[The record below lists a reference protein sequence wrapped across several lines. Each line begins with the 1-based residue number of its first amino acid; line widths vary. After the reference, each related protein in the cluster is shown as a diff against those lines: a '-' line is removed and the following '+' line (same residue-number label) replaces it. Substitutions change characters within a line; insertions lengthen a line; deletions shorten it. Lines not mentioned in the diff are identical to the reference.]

1 MARRPL
7 HAVQFRLPRDATGL
21 LGLELPELGDARKA
35 PRDETTDS
43 PQDRLAET
51 DTGKRLLEVLDLPDD
66 GTLLGAAAT
75 AVVIKDNDTARRHA
89 EDSRRERRRTA
100 SGLSGWRSN
109 KPIAASGLMISVSR
123 LRKMRPT

>member
-7 HAVQFRLPRDATGL
+7 DAVQFRLLRDSTGL

-35 PRDETTDS
+35 PQDETTDS
-43 PQDRLAET
+43 PRDRLAET

-89 EDSRRERRRTA
+89 EDSRRD
-100 SGLSGWRSN
+100 
-109 KPIAASGLMISVSR
+109 P
-123 LRKMRPT
+123 